1 MQECENARMRE
12 CENAKTAPKTTI
24 MKHIT
29 IIINTLALLAIFN
42 QPLPAQAEGKEQL
55 AKAILANEAFD
66 KVMEK
71 GNAILQT
78 GFNAGDGYAEVW
90 IRDLN
95 TFITYSCRAMPQ
107 DKVREA
113 LLKFFYFQGFDGNI
127 PDGYQEVPAG
137 HQADNYG
144 TYARYDMP
152 GFVFHKNTVETDQE
166 TSLIQAVYRYVQETG
181 DRSILEETIRGK
193 TVVERLEFA
202 LDYLMKHKFNEKNG
216 LLWGGTTTDWGDVQ
230 PYHKWGVKYDEYGI
244 PAIDIYDNAMFLIA
258 LDNFCTLTSDK
269 ESWAKWRAVY
279 GSVKTNIRKHLWDE
293 KNKKFIPHLYIQH
306 EAFPG
311 LNENEIFYHG
321 GTAVAIQAGLL
332 SKEEIRLSL
341 KKMRQNVKAC
351 GAQSIGLTLYPPY
364 PAGSFANKGMDPYS
378 YQNAGD
384 WTWFGAR
391 MITALM
397 QNGMVEEAYQEIQPF
412 VNRVV
417 KNDGFFEWYTIQGE
431 PHGSGVFRGSAGVLM
446 EAIDALRTWA
456 KEYRE

>member
-1 MQECENARMRE
+1 MMPLLRIIPLLLFACLLSAQPGNREELAR
-12 CENAKTAPKTTI
+12 
-24 MKHIT
+24 
-29 IIINTLALLAIFN
+29 
-42 QPLPAQAEGKEQL
+42 
-55 AKAILANEAFD
+55 AILANKAFD

-71 GNAILQT
+71 GETILKT

-95 TFITYSCRAMPQ
+95 TFIIYSCRALPRE
-107 DKVREA
+107 KVREA
-113 LLKFFYFQGFDGNI
+113 LLTFFYFQGFDGNI
-127 PDGYQEVPAG
+127 PDGYQQVPEG

-152 GFVFHKNTVETDQE
+152 GYVFHKNTVETDQE
-166 TSLIQAVYRYVQETG
+166 TSLIQAVYRYIQETG
-181 DRSILEETIRGK
+181 DREFLQEDIRGK
-193 TVVERLEFA
+193 SVLQRLEFA
-202 LDYLMKHKFNEKNG
+202 LDYLMKHKFNEKYG

-269 ESWAKWRAVY
+269 DSWAKWRAVH
-279 GSVKTNIRKHLWDE
+279 GSVKANIRKYLWDDS
-293 KNKKFIPHLYIQH
+293 KKKFIPHLYIRH

-311 LNENEIFYHG
+311 LDENAIFYHG

-332 SKEEIRLSL
+332 SKAEIRSSL
-341 KKMRQNVKAC
+341 KRMRENVKAC

-364 PAGSFANKGMDPYS
+364 PEGSFENKGMGPYS

-391 MITALM
+391 MITALV
-397 QNGMVEEAYQEIQPF
+397 QNGMVEDAYQEIQPF
-412 VNRVV
+412 VERVAR
-417 KNDGFFEWYTIQGE
+417 NDGFFEWYTIKGE
-431 PHGSGVFRGSAGVLM
+431 PHGSGTFRGSAGVLM
-446 EAIDALRTWA
+446 EAIDALKAWA
-456 KEYRE
+456 RDYRDE